1 MTSNR
6 ISDAPS
12 NKPDDAVDQPL
23 KESAGDGAGVG
34 QGELAGSTMALVV
47 VDEPAH
53 NRMLACPGGAAGN
66 MEVPARLVSARN
78 AILMLPHQQVVPVG
92 DVPLSRE
99 VGPQWIAM
107 QRDLRRAHTQGFVDD
122 VWAKF
127 VAGDPEMA
135 ASLTAVTSVLSVA
148 DRVLSASP
156 GGQLSG
162 FAMVRPA
169 GHHSTTDRPGPL
181 CVVNSVMVAALR
193 EAAAGSTVGVLDIDV
208 HFASGSQQIALQWN
222 EHKAASEG
230 RVLVADI
237 YGAMGPPARIV
248 EKVQTVQREHGAV
261 NAAALKAEMGLEF
274 PSASPQEQEV
284 IDMICDSHLLF
295 PFDREEL
302 GDEALVASTA
312 RSVRHFL
319 EHRVEIVFV
328 SLGLDAAAGDRE
340 GARVTPTGFGRAAAM
355 LRASGLKLVFALE
368 GGYDIGNLDVGN
380 SLCRSE
386 NASDVDLD
394 RCLGTGN
401 FGKCVHAVALA
412 LVECE

>member
-1 MTSNR
+1 M
-6 ISDAPS
+6 
-12 NKPDDAVDQPL
+12 
-23 KESAGDGAGVG
+23 
-34 QGELAGSTMALVV
+34 LVV
-47 VDEPAH
+47 VAEPAH
-53 NRMLACPGGAAGN
+53 NRMLAWPGGAAGN

-78 AILMLPHQQVVPVG
+78 AILMLPHRQVVHEVE
-92 DVPLSRE
+92 DVPLSSE
-99 VGPQWIAM
+99 VGPQWVAM

-156 GGQLSG
+156 VGQLSG
-162 FAMVRPA
+162 LAMVRPA
-169 GHHSTTDRPGPL
+169 GHHSTTDRQGPL
-181 CVVNSVMVAALR
+181 CVINSVMVAALR

-208 HFASGSQQIALQWN
+208 HFATGSQQIALQWN
-222 EHKAASEG
+222 ERKAASEG

-237 YGAMGPPARIV
+237 YGAMGPPARFV
-248 EKVQTVQREHGAV
+248 EKAQKVQREHGAV
-261 NAAALKAEMGLEF
+261 DAAALKAEMSVEF
-274 PSASPQEQEV
+274 PSATPQEQEV
-284 IDMICDSHLLF
+284 IDMVCDSHLLF

-302 GDEALVASTA
+302 DDEALFASTA

-319 EHRVEIVFV
+319 EHKVETVFV

-340 GARVTPTGFGRAAAM
+340 GARVTPTGFGRATAM
-355 LRASGLKLVFALE
+355 LRKSGLKLVFALE

-380 SLCRSE
+380 RLCGSE
-386 NASDVDLD
+386 NASNLDLD
-394 RCLGTGN
+394 RGLGTGN
-401 FGKCVHAVALA
+401 FGKCVYAVALA